1 MKQFLKFLLAS
12 LLGTMLAIGLFSVI
26 SIGIFGSIAAM
37 GESKAVITDNS
48 VLVVNTSK
56 IIPDRTNNTQMDPL
70 SFSSDKILGLTDIQK
85 CIEAAAEDEN
95 IEGIYLKAGNNTLP
109 MASANSLRSSLEKFK
124 ESGKF
129 VVAYAENY
137 SQNGY
142 YMASIADSVYLNP
155 AGNLEFRGFSATLT
169 FFKRMMDKIGVK
181 AEVFYAGKFKSA
193 TEPYRMDKMSPENK
207 VQVREM
213 ITSLNDDFMED
224 ISSSRSIAEADLR
237 ELANEHLLWDSQSA
251 VDAGLVDGAIFKE
264 DVKEI
269 IRENIGLEEGKKIKT
284 VSLND
289 YMSTVKPDLSVKD
302 KIAVI
307 YAEGAIVGGEGAP
320 GSIGD
325 DTYIKHIQ
333 KAIDDKKV
341 KAIVLRVNSPGG
353 SAQASENILNHIKM
367 AKDKGK
373 PVVVSMGD
381 YAASG
386 GYYIS
391 TEADKIFAQENT
403 ITGSI
408 GVFMLLPSAKELMEE
423 KIGITVDTVKTGRF
437 STSINPNM
445 GIGAAEGK
453 ELQRLADNVYDRF
466 LTVVSEG
473 RGMEKDAVNEVAQGR
488 VWTGAKAKELGLVD
502 EIGDL
507 ATAIDEAASL
517 AGLEKYRVRNF
528 PAIQDPLTELLNQL
542 QKKDNQIAQNI
553 LKNELGDYY
562 EVLQIIK
569 GSEDKMQIMMQMP
582 FDIEIK

>member
-1 MKQFLKFLLAS
+1 
-12 LLGTMLAIGLFSVI
+12 
-26 SIGIFGSIAAM
+26 
-37 GESKAVITDNS
+37 
-48 VLVVNTSK
+48 
-56 IIPDRTNNTQMDPL
+56 
-70 SFSSDKILGLTDIQK
+70 
-85 CIEAAAEDEN
+85 
-95 IEGIYLKAGNNTLP
+95 
-109 MASANSLRSSLEKFK
+109 
-124 ESGKF
+124 
-129 VVAYAENY
+129 
-137 SQNGY
+137 
-142 YMASIADSVYLNP
+142 
-155 AGNLEFRGFSATLT
+155 
-169 FFKRMMDKIGVK
+169 
-181 AEVFYAGKFKSA
+181 
-193 TEPYRMDKMSPENK
+193 
-207 VQVREM
+207 
-213 ITSLNDDFMED
+213 
-224 ISSSRSIAEADLR
+224 
-237 ELANEHLLWDSQSA
+237 
-251 VDAGLVDGAIFKE
+251 
-264 DVKEI
+264 
-269 IRENIGLEEGKKIKT
+269 
-284 VSLND
+284 
-289 YMSTVKPDLSVKD
+289 
-302 KIAVI
+302 
-307 YAEGAIVGGEGAP
+307 
-320 GSIGD
+320 
-325 DTYIKHIQ
+325 
-333 KAIDDKKV
+333 
-341 KAIVLRVNSPGG
+341 
-353 SAQASENILNHIKM
+353 M